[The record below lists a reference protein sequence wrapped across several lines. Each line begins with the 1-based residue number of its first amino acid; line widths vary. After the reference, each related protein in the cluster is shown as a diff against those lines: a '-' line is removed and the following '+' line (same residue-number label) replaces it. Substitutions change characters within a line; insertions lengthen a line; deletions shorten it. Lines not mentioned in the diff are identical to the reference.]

1 MVPKIVKP
9 AGTLNRH
16 LTVEITHLSRYL
28 NTCFPFA
35 DAIND
40 AGDVFVVSTESIR
53 NSCDNTDHNYSITVQ
68 EQAEVEI
75 LQENTDP
82 LDAGHKDLVI
92 LSNSGQVLET
102 NPSFVEVINEQTT
115 ILQGRVYQY

>member
-1 MVPKIVKP
+1 M
-9 AGTLNRH
+9 
-16 LTVEITHLSRYL
+16 
-28 NTCFPFA
+28 
-35 DAIND
+35 
-40 AGDVFVVSTESIR
+40 STESIR

-115 ILQGRVYQY
+115 ILQGRAYQYAFFAFFQAVSVRVCAHTHTRAGAAHSVRSACVDLAPAVRAMCV